1 VSSPRP
7 PGIEPRRA
15 PELSAELR
23 ERARAWIPSWAL
35 EDGERDFGRALLE
48 IAARL
53 SSEVAERLDRAG
65 EKMQRGFLDWLAVRG
80 KAARPAR
87 MPVVFKLA
95 DAATEAV
102 LADAPVRMQVD
113 AGGASVIFETEKD
126 VRLIPG
132 TLAVTVAVDA
142 GADAVYLPPPGLSDL
157 QPLEPLPVQWQLK
170 SFAAV
175 GATTLQ
181 VDPETGLAEGMVLEA
196 DGLQYR
202 VVAVDKEIVTID
214 PPLTAE
220 LPAQTVVRKV
230 AAFAPFDGK
239 TRNSQ
244 EHALYL
250 GHKDLFDI
258 ESAATISIDGAQT
271 LRSGVAWEYWGK
283 AGSAEEIAWRTLT
296 LLEDGQKPGSAV
308 FSKPQGA
315 IEPRDVGGKNSR
327 WIRAIAKSVPAT
339 QEPFQADELSI
350 GINAPQKCGLSEPFP
365 PVDELASVEAEG
377 LANTTPLVLG
387 DIFFPLGREPRQFD
401 AFYLGSQEAFS
412 KPGAEVQLNFQM
424 ADPSFESLAATR
436 SGPLRHWMFA
446 GVAGDGHL
454 YILTLGLFSG
464 QLSRHRGPLRP
475 PSPGAG
481 GVAVAGLPVPLDPPR
496 PPYRTAVWP
505 DGNDFLVAVAAGD
518 SVWMWR
524 EVWSAPETSGWTS
537 FGAVGPV
544 TDSMSTISGIVH
556 LDDGLKGQLF
566 ALRDGQLFVRDL
578 NDTTPTWEPV
588 PTKDGLTDVKLA
600 TIVPVV
606 VESSGDVGPGTT
618 DRGLTGVSVNEK
630 LYAIDVKTNPGNCIE
645 LLSDITFEVLPA
657 AAYTSGNRL
666 LVVAAGT
673 APLDRRLFAW
683 RSLPNSMNPD
693 LPVDEED
700 LPVVGLIGK
709 SIDVNINF
717 SALTFALTAQDG
729 PQSTALVL
737 WTPYIAPLQSAS
749 INSIPNSVGLAGGSP
764 TILPG
769 HVIVPAIS
777 SQLLVAPFN
786 VGGVKTFHSKL
797 RAALI
802 AVNAAGQLAVNDRV
816 AIPYDDS
823 GTTRYE
829 LETVTGPGVTSGGE
843 TLYEFDVDSVKGD
856 VFVYRAATAPLTGTV
871 DPSNLN
877 RLILENS
884 DTETEVGTILLIET
898 DQSTKLYTVVA
909 FVDLKVVHLDEA
921 LDVIDPTN
929 PPLTVDYWIPET
941 SAACHVP
948 MMRLTSANNDWP
960 ASLLD
965 HTFLT
970 FPGADPEKQ
979 RGKAFEVA
987 GDGKPIVVAL
997 GEHWTTPPTQTGLGA
1012 KFLVD
1017 GTVGEWTAQLG
1028 NTSSNPALS
1037 WEYANGTGWWKLD
1050 PIHDETLNLKQ
1061 SGNVRF
1067 TVPNDLRP
1075 MDWAGRTN
1083 YWIRARLVGGD
1094 YGKEIVT
1101 VITKPTGNPG
1111 ETQQTIERSSSG
1123 ISAPSVVTLHIA
1135 YRLCKSTRP
1144 DFVLAQDSGSVRD
1157 QSDANRTRGAIVEAF
1172 VPLAVTLGRLNTVES
1187 RPPACP
1193 RAGEIPAEERPEA
1206 SSTPARALFIGLDA
1220 IPSGAPVNVLLLVDQ
1235 ESGHEQFAPMKIGAL
1250 SADRFIPIVA
1260 DDTTRALGE
1269 SGLVS
1274 MAFAIEPT
1282 RRELF
1287 GFENLTWL
1295 RLTPGGDAAHD
1306 DWTPSLR
1313 GAYLNAVFASAA
1325 ETLTR
1330 ELLGSSQG
1338 APNLTVRLA
1347 RPPVLQ
1353 DSLELRVREPLGD
1366 EERQALREGDE
1377 TRVLSDVEGLP
1388 GDWVLWD
1395 PVIDPGDEAPSAR
1408 VYALDEASGE
1418 IRFGDG
1424 QHGMIPPIGLDSIV
1438 AFTYK
1443 RTEIGGSETGDV
1455 PGNAVVARAAL
1466 NLVSPVESV
1475 EAVFAADRAA
1485 GGAPPESAERVVRCG
1500 TARLRHRSRAV
1511 TAHDFED
1518 LALESSP
1525 DIVQARSFARDGG
1538 VRLIVVMR
1546 GEDPLPDAAEVR
1558 ELRQLLLAAAPAALA
1573 APGAL
1578 RITGPRIRRLRV
1590 LLTLRV
1596 ASLDHAGDVA
1606 RDVQARVIA
1615 LFDTAT
1621 WALGASPSEEEIAL
1635 ALLDV
1640 AKLESLGEITLRE
1653 VLPDGTERPW
1663 STLSSR
1669 ASSEGPGRADG
1680 APNVPPTVQRDE
1692 LVLLDEDAVRLAFE
1706 TVEVIA

>member
-1 VSSPRP
+1 VSSPRA

-15 PELSAELR
+15 PEFSAELR

-35 EDGERDFGRALLE
+35 ADGERDFGRALLE
-48 IAARL
+48 IAARFN
-53 SSEVAERLDRAG
+53 SEVAERLDRAG

-113 AGGASVIFETEKD
+113 AGGASVIFETERD

-132 TLAVTVAVDA
+132 SLAVTVAVDA
-142 GADAVYLPPPGLSDL
+142 EADAVYLPPPGLSDL

-170 SFAAV
+170 SFAAA

-196 DGLQYR
+196 DGMQYR

-220 LPAQTVVRKV
+220 LPAQTIVRKV

-250 GHKDLFDI
+250 GHKELLDV

-271 LRSGVAWEYWGK
+271 LRSGVAWQYWGK
-283 AGSAEEIAWRTLT
+283 AGTEEEMGWRTLT
-296 LLEDGQKPGSAV
+296 LLEDAQKPGSAV
-308 FSKPQGA
+308 LGKPKGV
-315 IEPRDVGGKNSR
+315 IEPRDIGGKNSR
-327 WIRAIAKSVPAT
+327 WIRAITRSVPAT
-339 QEPFQADELSI
+339 QEPFQADELAI

-365 PVDELASVEAEG
+365 PVAELASVAAEG

-387 DIFFPLGREPRQFD
+387 DVFFPLGREPRQFD

-436 SGPLRHWMFA
+436 SGPLRQWMFA

-454 YILTLGLFSG
+454 YILTLGLFTG

-475 PSPGAG
+475 PSPAAG

-496 PPYRTAVWP
+496 PPYRAAVWP

-544 TDSMSTISGIVH
+544 TDSMSRITGIVH
-556 LDDGLKGQLF
+556 LDDGAKGQLY
-566 ALRDGQLFVRDL
+566 ALRDGKLFVRDL
-578 NDTTPTWEPV
+578 NDATPTWEHV
-588 PTKDGLTDVKLA
+588 PTKDGAADVRLA

-606 VESSGDVGPGTT
+606 VESGGDVGPGTT
-618 DRGLTGVSVNEK
+618 DRGLAGVSINEK
-630 LYAIDVKTNPGNCIE
+630 LYAIEAKTNPGKCR
-645 LLSDITFEVLPA
+645 LLLNDIAFDVLPA

-673 APLDRRLFAW
+673 PPLDRRLFAW
-683 RSLPNSMNPD
+683 RSQPNSMNPA

-700 LPVVGLIGK
+700 LPVIRLVGK
-709 SIDVNINF
+709 SIDVNTNF
-717 SALTFALTAQDG
+717 GALTFALTAQDG

-777 SQLLVAPFN
+777 SQLLVAPFD

-816 AIPYDDS
+816 AIPFDDS
-823 GTTRYE
+823 GTTAYE
-829 LETVTGPGVTSGGE
+829 LETVTGPGVTRGGE
-843 TLYEFDVDSVKGD
+843 TLYEFDVDSVEGD
-856 VFVYRAATAPLTGTV
+856 VFVYRAATSPLTGAV
-871 DPSNLN
+871 DPSDLT
-877 RLILENS
+877 LLELAGG
-884 DTETEVGTILLIET
+884 DMETDVGTILLIET
-898 DQSTKLYTVVA
+898 DQLPAKLYEVVSV
-909 FVDLKVVHLDEA
+909 VDQAQNIVELDRALEVV
-921 LDVIDPTN
+921 DPNN
-929 PPLTVDYWIPET
+929 PPPTVDYWIPET
-941 SAACHVP
+941 SAARHVP

-970 FPGADPEKQ
+970 FPGAVPEKQ

-987 GDGKPIVVAL
+987 GDGKPFLVAL
-997 GEHWTTPPTQTGLGA
+997 GEHWTTPPSQTGLGA

-1101 VITKPTGNPG
+1101 IITKPTGNPG
-1111 ETQQTIERSSSG
+1111 ETQQTIDRSSSG
-1123 ISAPSVVTLHIA
+1123 ISAPSVVKLHVA

-1172 VPLAVTLGRLNTVES
+1172 VPLAVTLGRLNDPAASAEPAKECPPPCKCTPAS
-1187 RPPACP
+1187 DAPADAAAAAPPA
-1193 RAGEIPAEERPEA
+1193 RAQRLATG
-1206 SSTPARALFIGLDA
+1206 RALFIGLDA
-1220 IPSGAPVNVLLLVDQ
+1220 VPSGAPVNVLLLVDQ
-1235 ESGHEQFAPMKIGAL
+1235 ESRHEQFAPMKIEELA
-1250 SADRFIPIVA
+1250 ADRFIPIVA

-1274 MAFAIEPT
+1274 MGFAIEPT

-1295 RLTPGGDAAHD
+1295 RLTPGGDAAHSE
-1306 DWTPSLR
+1306 WTPSLR

-1366 EERQALREGDE
+1366 EERQALREQDE

-1388 GDWVLWD
+1388 GDWVLWE
-1395 PVIDPGDEAPSAR
+1395 PVIDPGDEPPSAR

-1443 RTEIGGSETGDV
+1443 RTEIGGSETSDV

-1485 GGAPPESAERVVRCG
+1485 GGAPPESAERVVRFG
-1500 TARLRHRSRAV
+1500 TARLRHRNRAV
-1511 TAHDFED
+1511 TAADFED

-1525 DIVQARSFARDGG
+1525 DIVQARSFARAGG
-1538 VRLIVVMR
+1538 VRLVVVMR
-1546 GEDPLPDAAEVR
+1546 GEEPLPDAAEVR
-1558 ELRQLLLAAAPAALA
+1558 ELRQLLLAASPAALA
-1573 APGAL
+1573 APDAL

-1615 LFDTAT
+1615 LFDSAT
-1621 WALGASPSEEEIAL
+1621 WALGASPSEEDIAL

-1640 AKLESLGEITLRE
+1640 RQLESLAEVTLRE
-1653 VLPDGTERPW
+1653 VVEGEEQAW
-1663 STLSSR
+1663 S
-1669 ASSEGPGRADG
+1669 G
-1680 APNVPPTVQRDE
+1680 AVKRDE
-1692 LVLLDEDAVRLAFE
+1692 LVLLDKDAVRLAFE
-1706 TVEVIA
+1706 IVEVIA